1 MRILTINSG
10 SSSIKFAEYDM
21 AANEHLLLSGSI
33 ERIGLP
39 ASRFQ
44 ARDASGA
51 VLVDEQRDLPD
62 APTAI
67 DALLDWLEDG
77 DRTVQPNAV
86 GHRIVHGGQRH
97 TRPERIT
104 PELLAALRALV
115 PLAPEHLPGELEA
128 IAAITRAYPSV
139 PQVACFD
146 TAFHRSRPLVGQ
158 IYALPRRF
166 EEDGVLRYGF
176 HGLSYEYIMQEL
188 AREAGAEGA
197 AGRVIAAHLG
207 NGSSM
212 AAVRHGRSIDATMGF
227 TPLGGMVMGTRPGDL
242 DPGMLL
248 YLLETQRLSAAE
260 LRTILSAQSGLLGV
274 SGISSD
280 MRDLLAREHDDPRA
294 ALAIELYCYTAQKH
308 LGALTAVLS
317 GVETLVFTAGI
328 GEHAAPVRARIC
340 SGLEFLGI
348 RLDPARNAR
357 HAPIIS
363 DVGSA
368 VTVRVIP
375 TNEELMI
382 ARHTA
387 TALQGARGQQGTR
400 RSQHSHSTPQPP
412 AHSQVDDKGSI
423 R

>member
-10 SSSIKFAEYDM
+10 SSSIKFAVYDM
-21 AANEHLLLSGSI
+21 AAGEHLLLSGSL

-44 ARDASGA
+44 ATDVSGA
-51 VLVDEQRDLPD
+51 VLVDEQRDLSD
-62 APTAI
+62 AATALGV
-67 DALLDWLEDG
+67 LLDWLEDG
-77 DRTVQPNAV
+77 GRTAQPDAV
-86 GHRIVHGGQRH
+86 GHRIVHGGRRH

-104 PELLAALRALV
+104 PELLAALLALV

-188 AREAGAEGA
+188 VREAGAEVA
-197 AGRVIAAHLG
+197 VGRVIVAHLG

-212 AAVRHGRSIDATMGF
+212 AAVRHGQSIDATMGF
-227 TPLGGMVMGTRPGDL
+227 TPLGGMVMSTRPGDL
-242 DPGMLL
+242 DPGVLL
-248 YLLETQRLSAAE
+248 YLLEAQQLSATE
-260 LRTILSAQSGLLGV
+260 LRTVLSAQSGLLGV

-294 ALAIELYCYTAQKH
+294 ALAIELYCYTAQKY

-363 DVGSA
+363 EVGSS

-387 TALQGARGQQGTR
+387 TALGGARGQQGTQ
-400 RSQHSHSTPQPP
+400 RSQHSDSTPQPP
-412 AHSQVDDKGSI
+412 AHSHTDDKGMI

>member
-10 SSSIKFAEYDM
+10 SSSIKFAVYDI
-21 AANEHLLLSGSI
+21 AAGEHLLLSGSL

-44 ARDASGA
+44 ATDAGGL

-62 APTAI
+62 AATALG
-67 DALLDWLEDG
+67 ALLDWLERGGRPARPD
-77 DRTVQPNAV
+77 AV
-86 GHRIVHGGQRH
+86 GHRIVHGGRRH
-97 TRPERIT
+97 TQPERIT
-104 PELLAALRALV
+104 LELLAALRALV

-128 IAAITRAYPSV
+128 IAAVTRSYPNV

-158 IYALPRRF
+158 VYALPRRF

-176 HGLSYEYIMQEL
+176 HGLSYEYIMREL
-188 AREAGAEGA
+188 AREAGATVA
-197 AGRVIAAHLG
+197 AGRVIVAHLG

-212 AAVRHGRSIDATMGF
+212 AAVRNGQSIDATMGF
-227 TPLGGMVMGTRPGDL
+227 TPLGGLVMSTRPGDL
-242 DPGMLL
+242 DPGVLL
-248 YLLETQRLSAAE
+248 YLLEEMRLSAAE
-260 LRTILSAQSGLLGV
+260 LRTVLSAESGLLGV

-294 ALAIELYCYTAQKH
+294 ALAVELYCYTAQKY

-328 GEHAAPVRARIC
+328 GEHAAPVRAHIC

-348 RLDPARNAR
+348 RLDPARNAL

-363 DVGSA
+363 EAGGA
-368 VTVRVIP
+368 VTVRVVP

-387 TALQGARGQQGTR
+387 SVLRGTQGSQ
-400 RSQHSHSTPQPP
+400 RSQPPTPQPP
-412 AHSQVDDKGSI
+412 PHPQADDKGSI